1 VDVNFYIYSKL
12 NCNCMKN
19 KVFKGASFVL
29 FSMMISA
36 QVFAQGANKKP
47 ASPAEVAKGV
57 VNGATVAINYSSPSV
72 KGRKIWGEL
81 VPYNAVWRAGANEA
95 TTFETS
101 KALTIQGKTLK
112 AGKYSLYATP
122 GESEWRIIFNSE
134 VGQWG
139 TKRTGET
146 TDDASKDVLTATVK
160 PKKSAK
166 FNERLVYVITK
177 SGFELQ
183 WENLTVPVTFK

>member
-1 VDVNFYIYSKL
+1 
-12 NCNCMKN
+12 MKN

-29 FSMMISA
+29 FSMMIYA